1 MKYCGGMR
9 NVVVR
14 ILCDYYQDFNV
25 LGDTAVRYGW
35 APSDQRINV
44 LVKMIMIDKPIL
56 VR

>member
-1 MKYCGGMR
+1 MTYED
-9 NVVVR
+9 R
-14 ILCDYYQDFNV
+14 IIRGEMIVYFIDECHV
-25 LGDTAVRYGW
+25 LGDTAVSYGW